1 MLIEMNILGLW
12 ARSLYTKPL
21 PEGFLNSNIEQ
32 VCVIP
37 TVHATVE
44 KQINSEDATPNTK
57 QNNNA
62 QGCAN
67 NNFITAKL

>member
-12 ARSLYTKPL
+12 ARSLYKKPL
-21 PEGFLNSNIEQ
+21 PEAFLNSNIEQ

-44 KQINSEDATPNTK
+44 KQINNGEATQNTK

-62 QGCAN
+62 QGYAN
-67 NNFITAKL
+67 NNFIDAKL